1 VNYYSARP
9 ENASNLDAVLATY
22 AVGGLTA
29 PMHAMV
35 QAHLVL
41 SARNRAFVAAM
52 EDLAAAEME
61 RGATVTPRDR
71 ERRLA
76 DIFAAP
82 ETVALKVDRSDEV
95 VPAPLLDFLG
105 GGLDSLSW
113 RSVLPGLKEARIAS
127 ASGVDA
133 SMLWIKAGRAMPAHT
148 HPGTEATLVLKGA
161 FSDQYGY
168 YERGDMVVVDGD
180 VDHRPVAGDA
190 EDCICFAVSEGPV
203 KLTGPVARLFSRLLG
218 R

>member
-1 VNYYSARP
+1 MNYYSAKP
-9 ENASNLDAVLATY
+9 DSASNLDAVLAAY

-35 QAHLVL
+35 RAHLVL
-41 SARNRAFVAAM
+41 TARSRPFVAAM
-52 EDLAAAEME
+52 EALAAGEIE
-61 RGATVTPRDR
+61 RGAPEAPRDR
-71 ERRLA
+71 DRRLA
-76 DIFAAP
+76 AIFAAP
-82 ETVALKVDRSDEV
+82 EEPTRKAERSDG
-95 VPAPLLDFLG
+95 LLPPSLFDYVG
-105 GGLDSLSW
+105 GALDTLSW
-113 RSVLPGLKEARIAS
+113 RSVLPGLKEAKIS
-127 ASGVDA
+127 SEGGVDA

-148 HPGTEATLVLKGA
+148 HPGTEATLVLKGS

-180 VDHRPVAGDA
+180 VDHRPVAGDS